1 MIITRLKF
9 LPVGH
14 AAEDI
19 HGDVWVRTKQ
29 GATVVIL
36 RGRRQTVQW
45 LNAELA
51 EADEQFGP
59 MTPIPEVGS

>member
-1 MIITRLKF
+1 MSVVRIKT

-19 HGDVWVRTKQ
+19 HGDVWVRTEQ

-45 LNAELA
+45 PNAELA

-59 MTPIPEVGS
+59 MTLIPEVGS